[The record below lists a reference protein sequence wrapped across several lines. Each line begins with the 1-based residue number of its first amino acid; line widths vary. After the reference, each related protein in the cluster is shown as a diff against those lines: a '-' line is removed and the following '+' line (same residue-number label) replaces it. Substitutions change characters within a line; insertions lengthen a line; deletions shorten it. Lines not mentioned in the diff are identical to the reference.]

1 MADTLVTVTNVTDFL
16 GITGTDQA
24 TTQAT
29 LIGNLITQAYEEFLL
44 LTGRSANKITMTS
57 MLLQDGVNCEIQ
69 GANLWLYG
77 KYQDI
82 ITISAL
88 TEEGVSLSPS
98 IAYGDNLDYIVNASE
113 GCLIRLNNAWS
124 TLHNAL
130 VITGYAGL
138 GTMFNA
144 DFTIREDIKKII
156 IEMVAASSG
165 LWKETIISPSGQLDV
180 TRQGLPKDTK
190 DKIARLK
197 IKV

>member
-82 ITISAL
+82 ISISAL
-88 TEEGVSLSPS
+88 SEEGIALHPS
-98 IAYGDNLDYIVNASE
+98 IAYGDNLDYIINASE

-124 TLHNAL
+124 RLPNAL

-138 GTMFNA
+138 GTVSNA
-144 DFTIREDIKKII
+144 DFLIREDIKKII